1 MVSLKPLLYLVTEIN
16 EILVR
21 GLTAESVWRPAGIHT
36 CSPAA
41 FTSVS
46 AEEEQMQL
54 CFTEL
59 SQHQTLNVKVCSSLI
74 DCLPLSVVYSPSSVA
89 VCN

>member
-1 MVSLKPLLYLVTEIN
+1 MSLKPILYLVTEIN

-21 GLTAESVWRPAGIHT
+21 GLTAESAWRPAGIHT
-36 CSPAA
+36 CSPVA

-59 SQHQTLNVKVCSSLI
+59 CQHQTQNVKVCSSLI
-74 DCLPLSVVYSPSSVA
+74 DHLLLSVVCSPPSVA